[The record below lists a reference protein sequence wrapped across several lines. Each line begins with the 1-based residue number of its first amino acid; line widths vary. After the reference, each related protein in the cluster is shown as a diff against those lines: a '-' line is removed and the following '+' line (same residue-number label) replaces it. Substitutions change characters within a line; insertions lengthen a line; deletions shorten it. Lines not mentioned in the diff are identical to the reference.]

1 MLPYE
6 TNMPKLVVMNPFFII
21 ILLWNYYLTKYDN
34 KLERWNDIVQIWGY
48 ENVQYWLN
56 DINDETSKR
65 ILDFIESAPPL

>member
-6 TNMPKLVVMNPFFII
+6 INMPKLVVMNPFFII
-21 ILLWNYYLTKYDN
+21 ILIWNYYLTKYDN
-34 KLERWNDIVQIWGY
+34 TFQRWNDIVQIWGY